1 MKSFCLACVLL
12 VCSGSSQAQ
21 MTSDVLG
28 AHDLS
33 SYSTSPVKGGSS
45 AACQYCHA
53 PHSGV
58 GKNTPL
64 WTQTLSVQTYS
75 PYSSTTEQ
83 NLTMQPLPGGDTSL
97 CLSCHDGTVAVGT
110 TVPSGNPQMSG
121 SMYTSDV
128 FGTDLT
134 RSHPFSFKLPLKDS
148 PDLVAT
154 LAASQTTNDP
164 LHKVKLVNGNV
175 ECTSCHE
182 PHVQSIDPISAN
194 FLVRD
199 SVNGQMCLACHEPNS
214 RTLNGQT
221 NPLTLWSTSIH
232 ATSGNAVAAQ
242 AKMGS
247 YSTVAQFACLSCHMP
262 HNSNGPAQ
270 LLRSPVPPQAN
281 TDAATQNCMICHSGS
296 ANLQVPLA
304 NVYGEFAK
312 VGHPYPAGINTH
324 DANEPTVL
332 VNNRHSTCADCHNA
346 HSSFQVT
353 TFSPPPAIRGSQ
365 TGIAGVSAVD
375 GTTLLTPAVNQY
387 ENCLRCHG
395 TSPGKQRLPI
405 YGYYPLRAVSAAD
418 PLNVIPEFGAT
429 ATSSHPVNHDSSSPW
444 PQPSLRSYMLNLDG
458 TTASQRTLSAG
469 TGSRIFCSDCHNSD
483 DNREFGGTGPNGPHG
498 STYLHI
504 VERRY
509 EFSQVAPGPPPLA
522 GPGSPVQ
529 NIFPSPSLSVGGGSP
544 GPYALCGKC
553 HDLTNIMADAS
564 FRPAASGK
572 GGHFTHIS
580 EQGFSCSVCHTS
592 HGMGSLSPN
601 ITGER
606 LLNFDLNVVAPN
618 GALPI
623 SYNHATNTC
632 TLTCHSRSHN
642 ADGTVSAASLVKA
655 ATAKH

>member
-1 MKSFCLACVLL
+1 VKSFCLACVLL
-12 VCSGSSQAQ
+12 VCVRSAQAQ
-21 MTSDVLG
+21 MTADVLG

-110 TVPSGNPQMSG
+110 TVPSGNLQMSG

-164 LHKVKLVNGNV
+164 LHKVKLVSGNV

-199 SVNGQMCLACHEPNS
+199 SINGQMCLACHEPNS

-242 AKMGS
+242 AKIGS

-270 LLRSPVPPQAN
+270 LLRSPVPPLAN
-281 TDAATQNCMICHSGS
+281 TDAATQSCVICHSGS

-312 VGHPYPAGINTH
+312 VGHPYPAGNNTH
-324 DANEPTVL
+324 DASEPAVL

-353 TFSPPPAIRGSQ
+353 TFSPPPVIRGSQ
-365 TGIAGVSAVD
+365 TGIVGVSAVD

-429 ATSSHPVNHDSSSPW
+429 ATSSHPVSHDSSSPW

-458 TTASQRTLSAG
+458 ITASQRTLSAG

-509 EFSQVAPGPPPLA
+509 EFSQVAPGTPPLA

-529 NIFPSPSLSVGGGSP
+529 NLFPSPSLSVGGGSP

-553 HDLTNIMADAS
+553 HDLTNILTDAS

-606 LLNFDLNVVAPN
+606 LVNFDLNVVAPN

-623 SYNHATNTC
+623 SYNHATNRC

-655 ATAKH
+655 ATVKH